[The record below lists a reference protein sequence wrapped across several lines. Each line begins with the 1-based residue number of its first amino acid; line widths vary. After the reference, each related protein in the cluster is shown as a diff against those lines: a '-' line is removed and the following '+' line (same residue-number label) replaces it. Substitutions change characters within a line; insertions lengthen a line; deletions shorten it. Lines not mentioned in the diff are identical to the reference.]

1 MTYRCECGYRSTK
14 WMGFCPQ
21 CGSRDALIE
30 DTTGSGRD
38 TPDIVDVRAA
48 VGSVRHHDPVGLN
61 EVDRVLGGGIVP
73 GAVALVG
80 GEPGVGKSTLLLQMA
95 GSFAAQGRT
104 VLVASAEESV
114 DQVGLRAKRIGLDPE
129 GVSLVGE
136 ADIDLVLAATRALS
150 PDLVIIDSIQTVFA
164 SDLGSTAGTVA
175 QVRECAAR
183 VIAHAKACSTAAIL
197 VGHVTKD
204 GGIAGPK
211 TLEHMVDVVLY
222 LEGEDTMGFR
232 VLRGLKNR
240 FGPTHGLG
248 LFEMRSDGLAEVVDP
263 SAALLSEW
271 RGSVPGTVVFPSV
284 EGRRPVLVEV
294 QGLVAPS
301 QVPQPRRSVRGV
313 PPARVHQLLAVMQ
326 RHAGIALASS
336 EVYVN
341 VVGGVH
347 VSEPGVDLPV
357 ALALASSVFDVP
369 LGSVASWGEIGLTGE
384 IRAVPNERRRRE
396 EVARLGIERVVA
408 GTKGEPMGLREALES
423 MFSPSR

>member
-1 MTYRCECGYRSTK
+1 
-14 WMGFCPQ
+14 MGFCPQ

-38 TPDIVDVRAA
+38 TPDIVDVWAA

>member
-1 MTYRCECGYRSTK
+1 
-14 WMGFCPQ
+14 MGFCPQ
-21 CGSRDALIE
+21 CGSRDALTE
-30 DTTGSGRD
+30 DAPDRD
-38 TPDIVDVRAA
+38 IADIVDARAA
-48 VGSVRHHDPVGLN
+48 VGSVRHRDPVGLE
-61 EVDRVLGGGIVP
+61 EVDRVLGGGVVP
-73 GAVALVG
+73 GAVTLVG

-95 GSFAAQGRT
+95 GSFAAQGHT

-114 DQVGLRAKRIGLDPE
+114 DQVGLRAKRVGLDTE

-136 ADIDLVLAATRALS
+136 ADIDAVLSAARTLA
-150 PDLVIIDSIQTVFA
+150 PDLLIVDSIQTVFA
-164 SDLGSTAGTVA
+164 PDLGSTAGTVT

-183 VIAHAKACSTAAIL
+183 VIAQAKARSMAAIL

-211 TLEHMVDVVLY
+211 TLEHMVDIVLY
-222 LEGEDTMGFR
+222 LEGEDSVGFR

-248 LFEMRSDGLAEVVDP
+248 LFEMRTNGLTEVADP

-271 RGSVPGTVVFPSV
+271 RGSVPGTVAFPSV

-326 RHAGIALASS
+326 RHAGIVLSSS

-347 VSEPGVDLPV
+347 ISEPAVDLPI
-357 ALALASSVFDVP
+357 ALALASSVSDVP
-369 LGSVASWGEIGLTGE
+369 LGSVASWGEVGLTGE

-408 GTKGEPMGLREALES
+408 GTKGVPLGLREALES
-423 MFSPSR
+423 LFSQSR